1 MPRGAG
7 RGGDPRCRGRLR
19 GAPGGVPGGCRRDLL
34 ATRGREGSGWTARL
48 PVGGPMTEDLLT
60 LVIPTYNRPDFL
72 ERALRYYAAQQ
83 VRCPIVVADSSP
95 SPAADANRRAADTR
109 RPVLT
114 IRYERYEPEIH
125 VAQKIARALEDVP
138 SPYAALGADDDFSI
152 PASLERG
159 AAFLASHPDY
169 AMARGEAAL
178 VHLAPADDGRSI
190 EAVRY
195 MQRGIEGSTGT
206 ARLLDHLAHYSM
218 TFYSVHRTAWLR
230 QTWRTVAAL
239 ELDYAFVELLPS
251 CLSVIQG
258 KCKQLGGLFLVR
270 QGHAA
275 QTSVN
280 HLRDPLEW
288 IGDSRWSGQQ
298 AAFRQALAE
307 ALIRQDGL
315 GSAEAHE
322 VVKRA
327 YWACLAG
334 LLAQKWQRRY
344 GPQRV
349 SARTVARW
357 REIARRIPGLRS
369 AWRSVR
375 SRLPGGEFA
384 IEALCRPSSR
394 YYPDFM
400 PVYRVVA
407 GASAGE
413 PPR

>member
-19 GAPGGVPGGCRRDLL
+19 GAPGGVPGGCRRDLF
-34 ATRGREGSGWTARL
+34 ATRGREGSGWTVRL

-60 LVIPTYNRPDFL
+60 LVIPTYNGPDFL

-95 SPAADANRRAADTR
+95 SPAADANRRAVDTR

-195 MQRGIEGSTGT
+195 LQRGIEGSTGT
-206 ARLLDHLAHYSM
+206 ARLLDHLAH
-218 TFYSVHRTAWLR
+218 RGGPGARLR
-230 QTWRTVAAL
+230 VCRAAAL
-239 ELDYAFVELLPS
+239 LPFGDPRQVQTAGRA
-251 CLSVIQG
+251 LPG
-258 KCKQLGGLFLVR
+258 PTRARGANLGQPSAGSIGMDRGFALVR
-270 QGHAA
+270 AA
-275 QTSVN
+275 
-280 HLRDPLEW
+280 
-288 IGDSRWSGQQ
+288 G
-298 AAFRQALAE
+298 
-307 ALIRQDGL
+307 
-315 GSAEAHE
+315 
-322 VVKRA
+322 
-327 YWACLAG
+327 C
-334 LLAQKWQRRY
+334 
-344 GPQRV
+344 V
-349 SARTVARW
+349 SA
-357 REIARRIPGLRS
+357 G
-369 AWRSVR
+369 
-375 SRLPGGEFA
+375 
-384 IEALCRPSSR
+384 
-394 YYPDFM
+394 
-400 PVYRVVA
+400 A
-407 GASAGE
+407 G
-413 PPR
+413 